1 MKSARSRVCLFLL
14 SFVHPIKGPPK
25 MGVKRSNQRLRSS
38 QSCHRKPTA
47 VTNLVIFSPSTQVAN
62 LVPTK
67 VTNLVIP
74 HPEVANLTI
83 KKGLPQQSQNSPISL
98 YINLLTHLKSL
109 YGIYLNGR
117 SIHVGVT
124 TTDLR
129 CEKE

>member
-1 MKSARSRVCLFLL
+1 MMPRIKCATENKNNPSRVYLCLL

-38 QSCHRKPTA
+38 QSCQPTP
-47 VTNLVIFSPSTQVAN
+47 TEVAN
-62 LVPTK
+62 LVT
-67 VTNLVIP
+67 P
-74 HPEVANLTI
+74 HQSHH
-83 KKGLPQQSQNSPISL
+83 KKRLSEDSPISL
-98 YINLLTHLKSL
+98 YINFLTHLNSL

-117 SIHVGVT
+117 SSHVGVT